1 MGQTGVFRLRPAR
14 RVNGGV
20 TCRGDDRSAE
30 TRSAETASNSR
41 GARKSNT
48 ATTPDTAHMGI
59 RVRGPGP
66 AEPFLGARDLFETE
80 HHLDRS
86 VTVQIREDPDERT
99 RVSHDDE
106 SHLLVISQQAAT
118 SAMARELALHE
129 FAHMHHYERDH
140 PSHTQSTDEAIFL
153 ALAGR
158 SVERRKL
165 AHCYQIANHM
175 KDIYADDLWLEVAPA
190 DKLVSF
196 LEASV
201 AAAVA
206 DRPRDPGRDRESARN
221 LEREGD
227 QTTLD
232 RPGAPTAWKR
242 LTPAADP
249 DITAVNAAFALGLVE
264 RHDLVDEGHRLYDL
278 AHAAAQ
284 DAPGIGLGEFKRR
297 FRTLS
302 ENPDESEYR
311 KTLVD
316 VTRAYA
322 GGGDQAAD

>member
-1 MGQTGVFRLRPAR
+1 MDV
-14 RVNGGV
+14 
-20 TCRGDDRSAE
+20 
-30 TRSAETASNSR
+30 
-41 GARKSNT
+41 
-48 ATTPDTAHMGI
+48 

-66 AEPFLGARDLFETE
+66 DGPILGARDLFETE
-80 HHLDRS
+80 RTLKRP
-86 VTVQIREDPDERT
+86 VTVEIREDPDERT

-106 SHLLVISQQAAT
+106 GHLFVISQQAAT

-140 PSHTQSTDEAIFL
+140 PSHTQSMEEVIFL

-165 AHCYQIANHM
+165 THCYQIANHM
-175 KDIYADDLWLEVAPA
+175 KDIYADDVWLEVAPA
-190 DKLVSF
+190 DKLVPF
-196 LEASV
+196 LESSL

-206 DRPRDPGRDRESARN
+206 DRPRDP
-221 LEREGD
+221 
-227 QTTLD
+227 
-232 RPGAPTAWKR
+232 PAWDR

-264 RHDLVDEGHRLYDL
+264 RHDLVDEDHRIYDL

-284 DAPGIGLGEFKRR
+284 DAPEIDVAAFTRR
-297 FRTLS
+297 FRNLARD
-302 ENPDESEYR
+302 PDSSEYR
-311 KTLVD
+311 KALVD

-322 GGGDQAAD
+322 TGGERAAD